1 MEEQEKGAALDVFD
15 HLAQSLDLWAAI
27 GWSKLGLSPDI
38 MNGSISM
45 DLAQA
50 KVAIDVASH
59 FAEILENRLE
69 PDDRRKVQGLV
80 RDLKINYVQKSKEA
94 T

>member
-1 MEEQEKGAALDVFD
+1 MEEQEKGPALDVFD
-15 HLAQSLDLWAAI
+15 HAAQSLDVWAAI
-27 GWSKLGLSPDI
+27 AWSKLGLSPDL
-38 MNGSISM
+38 MNGTISQ

-50 KVAIDVASH
+50 KTAIDIAASL
-59 FAEILENRLE
+59 AGIIENRLE

-80 RDLKINYVQKSKEA
+80 RDLQINFVQKSKEG